1 MNEYEFK
8 AINLM
13 TQTFEKHGVKF
24 KVVEAPS
31 AEIIVA
37 GFSINGGPQV
47 EECFISRDNGND
59 VAVRVFRLV
68 TKTPRARRS
77 RVLEACNILNRK
89 VRHLKFS
96 IDTDGNVNVEYD
108 FPEYTPDNGI
118 GEMALEIF
126 ARTMQTLNSEYHIF
140 MKAIY
145 TDEILEDDSLMKKL
159 ERLFRMYKEKKT
171 AEDSETDCDLDYCP
185 DQDLETADSSE
196 ITE

>member
-1 MNEYEFK
+1 MNKYEFK
-8 AINLM
+8 AINLI

-31 AEIIVA
+31 AEIIIA

-47 EECFISRDNGND
+47 EEWFISRDNGND
-59 VAVRVFRLV
+59 VAARVFRLV
-68 TKTPRARRS
+68 TRTPEDRRS
-77 RVLEACNILNRK
+77 RIEDACNILNRK

-96 IDTDGNVNVEYD
+96 MDTDGDVNVEYD

-126 ARTMQTLNSEYHIF
+126 VRTMKTLDSEYQIF

-145 TDEILEDDSLMKKL
+145 TDDILDEDGLMKKL
-159 ERLFRMYKEKKT
+159 ERLFRLYKEKKA
-171 AEDSETDCDLDYCP
+171 AEDSATDY
-185 DQDLETADSSE
+185 DLETADSSE